1 MQKRKYEHITATL
14 RDDVHWLPICQRSE
28 QAVYHCLQVSTRGS
42 SAPSYLTEICVPV
55 AASTGCRCLRSAARG
70 DLMVPRTRTITYI
83 TELCSLRTTCL
94 ESATGYAFII
104 HHIRTVPEQ
113 TKDNTI
119 SLGLRDV
126 TWRFRDC
133 LGR

>member
-55 AASTGCRCLRSAARG
+55 AANTGRRCLHSAARP
-70 DLMVPRTRTITYI
+70 DAQNEDDNVWITQF
-83 TELCSLRTTCL
+83 CSLRTTCL
-94 ESATGYAFII
+94 E
-104 HHIRTVPEQ
+104 
-113 TKDNTI
+113 
-119 SLGLRDV
+119 
-126 TWRFRDC
+126 
-133 LGR
+133 